1 MSLPKWAPLIPIVAF
16 IGLADALYLTL
27 NHYFGVPLACGP
39 LSGCDTVTSSVYSI
53 VLGIPVAL
61 FGVLYYLAMF
71 FGMLFA
77 LEYQSAIYFR
87 LFCLFSLAGLIA
99 SGWFVFV
106 MAVLL
111 QAWCTYC
118 LVSAFT
124 STLLF
129 LLSMFAL
136 STLKRT
142 PPPSVSSEEPK
153 GSQV

>member
-1 MSLPKWAPLIPIVAF
+1 MTLPRWAPLLPLVAF

-27 NHYFGVPLACGP
+27 NYYLGVPLACGP
-39 LSGCDTVTSSVYSI
+39 FSGCDTVTTSVYSA
-53 VLGIPVAL
+53 VFGVPVAL
-61 FGVLYYLAMF
+61 FGALYYLAMF

-77 LEYQSAIYFR
+77 LEYNSATYFR
-87 LFCLFSLAGLIA
+87 AFCLFSFVGLAA

-118 LVSAFT
+118 LVSATT

-129 LLSMFAL
+129 ALSMWGLWAV
-136 STLKRT
+136 STPRT
-142 PPPSVSSEEPK
+142 SVH
-153 GSQV
+153 GR